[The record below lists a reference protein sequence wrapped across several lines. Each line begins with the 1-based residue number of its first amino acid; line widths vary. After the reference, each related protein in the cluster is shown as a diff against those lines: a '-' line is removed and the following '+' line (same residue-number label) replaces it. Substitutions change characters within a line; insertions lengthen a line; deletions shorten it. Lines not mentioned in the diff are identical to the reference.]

1 MKTGSIHPKTAS
13 ENGFCFFRTMSVRLA
28 IGVAVGALLLLILW
42 GVPLAKVWV
51 RVARIHS
58 VLAGF
63 NYPRGYS
70 TVLWNILGNRG
81 FAICHG

>member
-1 MKTGSIHPKTAS
+1 
-13 ENGFCFFRTMSVRLA
+13 MSVRLA

-51 RVARIHS
+51 RVAKIHS

-63 NYPRGYS
+63 NYPRGYL
-70 TVLWNILGNRG
+70 TVLWNIWENHG

>member
-1 MKTGSIHPKTAS
+1 
-13 ENGFCFFRTMSVRLA
+13 MSVRLA

-51 RVARIHS
+51 RVAKIHS

-63 NYPRGYS
+63 NYPRGYL
-70 TVLWNILGNRG
+70 TVLWNILENHG